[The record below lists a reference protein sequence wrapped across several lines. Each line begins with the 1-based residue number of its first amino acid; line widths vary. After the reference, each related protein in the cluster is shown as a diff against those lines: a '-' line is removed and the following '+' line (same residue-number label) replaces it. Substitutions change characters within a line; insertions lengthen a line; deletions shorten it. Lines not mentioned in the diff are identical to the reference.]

1 MSIGYA
7 CLTLGVENTNLK
19 SCILKN
25 ATPERLIEI
34 VDHNLNSLENI
45 IDYNIKNNIK
55 LFRISS
61 DIVPFASIPNNT
73 FNWGEIFSDK
83 LKSIGDKAKQNN
95 VRLSMHPGQY
105 TVLNSPNSDVVK
117 RAIADLKYHCDFLD
131 SLGLDSTS
139 KMVLHIGG
147 EYGNKKES
155 IDRFVCN
162 FDYLSTSIKDRLIIE
177 NDDKIYNVAEVL
189 EISSKIDIPVV
200 FDNLHHQINS
210 CCEEKPMN
218 YWINECKKTWKQKD
232 GRQKIHYSQQEPLKK
247 IGSHSSTIRINEF
260 TDFYNNLESNDIDIM
275 LEVKDKNLSA
285 IKCINSTSNKKIKFL
300 EDEWSKYK
308 YNVLEKSPQNYQKAR
323 ELLKDKN
330 KYPYID
336 FYNIIEKSLIEENEI
351 FKTINGVQHVWGYFK
366 NTANEKEKVNFKAT
380 LKKYEQG
387 KTSLKTVKNLLK
399 KLAIKYNQ
407 QYLLNSYYFID
418 I

>member
-7 CLTLGVENTNLK
+7 CLTLGVENTNFK

-25 ATPERLIEI
+25 ATHERLMEI
-34 VDHNLNSLENI
+34 VDYNLNSLENI

-73 FNWGEIFSDK
+73 FNWSEIFSDK
-83 LKSIGDKAKQNN
+83 LKRIGDKVKQNN
-95 VRLSMHPGQY
+95 IRLSMHPGQY

-117 RAIADLKYHCDFLD
+117 RAIADLEYHCDFLD

-139 KMVLHIGG
+139 KIILHIGG
-147 EYGNKKES
+147 EYGNKKEAM
-155 IDRFVCN
+155 DRFVFN
-162 FDYLSTSIKDRLIIE
+162 FNYLFTSIKDRLIIE
-177 NDDKIYNVAEVL
+177 NDDKIYNIAEVL

-200 FDNLHHQINS
+200 FDNLHYQINS
-210 CCEEKPMN
+210 CCEEKSMN

-232 GRQKIHYSQQEPLKK
+232 GVQKIHYSQQEPLKK
-247 IGSHSSTIRINEF
+247 AGSHSLTIRINEF
-260 TDFYNNLESNDIDIM
+260 MDFYNNLESNDIDIM

-308 YNVLEKSPQNYQKAR
+308 YNVLEKSPENYQKVR

-330 KYPYID
+330 GYPYLD
-336 FYNIIEKSLIEENEI
+336 FYNIIEKSLIQENEI
-351 FKTINGVQHVWGYFK
+351 FKTINGAQHVWGYFK

-387 KTSLKTVKNLLK
+387 KTSLKTVKNSLK

-407 QYLLNSYYFID
+407 QYLLNSYYFIE